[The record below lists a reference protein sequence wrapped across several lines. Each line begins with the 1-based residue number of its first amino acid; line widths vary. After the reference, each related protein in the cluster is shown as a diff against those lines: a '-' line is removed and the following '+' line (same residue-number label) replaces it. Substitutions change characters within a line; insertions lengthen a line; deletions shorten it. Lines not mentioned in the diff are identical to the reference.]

1 MSSAVANDKI
11 MKIRDHLKALHN
23 TLSLISILD
32 PKITTECLSLT
43 QQYIG
48 NNHTSYANRDQETLI
63 RTKKA
68 TRSNL

>member
-11 MKIRDHLKALHN
+11 MKIRDHLKALLN

-43 QQYIG
+43 QQYLG
-48 NNHTSYANRDQETLI
+48 NNHTSYVNRDQENTVWYK
-63 RTKKA
+63 TGNKK
-68 TRSNL
+68 

>member
-11 MKIRDHLKALHN
+11 RKIRDHLKPLHN

-43 QQYIG
+43 QQYLG
-48 NNHTSYANRDQETLI
+48 NNHTSYVNRDQENTVWY
-63 RTKKA
+63 KKG
-68 TRSNL
+68 NKK

>member
-11 MKIRDHLKALHN
+11 RKIRDHLKPLHN

-32 PKITTECLSLT
+32 PKITTECRFLT
-43 QQYIG
+43 QQYLG
-48 NNHTSYANRDQETLI
+48 NNHTSYTNRDQETLFG
-63 RTKKA
+63 TKKA